1 MSDEEFSE
9 DDYMDADGLR
19 EELDCWLHS
28 SSPKG
33 VIMSS
38 STYSSSPNPAIEIK
52 DVGAVGLPLS
62 SRDVD
67 AVKQASHLAPFGRGS
82 ETIVDGENLGF
93 VRITHCVQEAYDCR
107 VRKKN
112 QGDQCFRRHTEK
124 PQMGQM
130 GPEQHLAV
138 VC

>member
-1 MSDEEFSE
+1 
-9 DDYMDADGLR
+9 MDVEGLR

-38 STYSSSPNPAIEIK
+38 STYSASPNPAIEIK
-52 DVGAVGLPLS
+52 EIGAVGLPLS
-62 SRDVD
+62 LRDVD
-67 AVKQASHLAPFGRGS
+67 AVKQASHLAPFGKGS
-82 ETIVDGENLGF
+82 ETLVDGKNIEF
-93 VRITHCVQEAYDCR
+93 AYVTHYIQEADDCR
-107 VRKKN
+107 VCKEDL
-112 QGDQCFRRHTEK
+112 GDQRIRRQTEE

-138 VC
+138 VR